1 MVGCRKRSCDK
12 DLYEKE
18 DQQDPLRE
26 LTRVIRRLADAV
38 SGQPGLFPD
47 ENVSPIE
54 LVRDFD
60 QRAAVVRDSYEDQL
74 SPSQLESLT
83 LLEQKL
89 STMARDGAEFDAD
102 IWTDEAI
109 RTSEHWAE
117 VRNLAAAALDA
128 FTVPPAT

>member
-1 MVGCRKRSCDK
+1 MVYRKRSCDK

-26 LTRVIRRLADAV
+26 LTRAIRRLAAAE
-38 SGQPGLFPD
+38 SGQPALFPD
-47 ENVSPIE
+47 EDGSAIE

-60 QRAAVVRDSYEDQL
+60 QRAAVVRESYEDQL
-74 SPSQLESLT
+74 SAPQVESLT

-102 IWTDEAI
+102 IWTDEAL
-109 RTSEHWAE
+109 RTSEHWAD
-117 VRNLAAAALDA
+117 VRQLAAAVLDA
-128 FTVPPAT
+128 FQQ